1 MIVPDMSVW
10 RCVLVLVAVFVFDR
24 ADAAGCSKGSD
35 CTAVQGQYCNPTSDQ
50 CMDTPA
56 GYVRSSESKGY
67 TICGAGS
74 FTHHDANNLRCQ
86 ACVPGFTAPRGSTNI
101 KQCRWQDDKKPTE
114 VHPLQTF
121 FDSMDTDGSRSID
134 TEELF
139 ATMKAH
145 GFESITTLDGARHW
159 VIFYDSDNNGKV
171 DWNEFTGAYTNV
183 EESMTDAQVASKTM
197 QMTDTNKDGKI
208 SQDEAEAMKKR
219 FGMVLT
225 DSYQNLLKADTDS
238 DGQVSEDELVE
249 VFKHRHPAELD
260 IMETLS
266 SEIDFKILLVGNG
279 VDKDRRLLPLPK
291 LGPLFQK
298 QNVDGRHDQFGK
310 WLTPASAVSTECM
323 LNDTFAA
330 LRNAGVYNS
339 GNCSITVQEAA
350 YGTFSITV
358 WSTELATLK
367 LFSEDDYAHCQ
378 KNTYETRA
386 ATFTWT
392 PPRHVDHE
400 YEATF
405 YALCQPV
412 DLAMANASAEINFQV
427 RQRLQVRMATGTMT
441 TTVTATNTSTTIPC
455 APIPTTQTTTW
466 ACGPPV
472 TTTIGCGPGH
482 GVGKDVTITVS
493 GGRVQDAVVKQEA
506 APALGFPFGARFVGV
521 GVASLATVALL
532 VAVLWI
538 RGNPVNEVNEETME
552 ALVE

>member
-10 RCVLVLVAVFVFDR
+10 RAVLVLVAVFVFDR

-35 CTAVQGQYCNPTSDQ
+35 CTAVQGQYCHPTSDQ

-74 FTHHDANNLRCQ
+74 FTHHDANNLKCQ

-101 KQCRWQDDKKPTE
+101 KQCQWQDDKKPTE

-121 FDSMDTDGSRSID
+121 FDAMDTDGSRSID

-208 SQDEAEAMKKR
+208 SQDEAEAMSKR

-266 SEIDFKILLVGNG
+266 SEIDFKNLLAGNG

-378 KNTYETRA
+378 ENTYKTRA

-392 PPRHVDHE
+392 PPRHIDHE

-412 DLAMANASAEINFQV
+412 DLAMANASADGDGDDDHHGHSNEHVNDRGLCSNRDNSNHHLGMRATADDHCRLWSREWCWEGCDDHCFG
-427 RQRLQVRMATGTMT
+427 RQ
-441 TTVTATNTSTTIPC
+441 STRC
-455 APIPTTQTTTW
+455 RGEA
-466 ACGPPV
+466 
-472 TTTIGCGPGH
+472 
-482 GVGKDVTITVS
+482 
-493 GGRVQDAVVKQEA
+493 GGRSSFEFAVRIKICWSWCG
-506 APALGFPFGARFVGV
+506 LIGHSGAVG
-521 GVASLATVALL
+521 SF
-532 VAVLWI
+532 AVDSGESSE
-538 RGNPVNEVNEETME
+538 RGE
-552 ALVE
+552 